1 MSRSIRSAAT
11 GADRTM
17 TSYDRPPN
25 ANSQCGRIL
34 KLLTDA
40 KGAWVPMPE
49 LMKLAAQYSARVK
62 ELRSAGFAIENRTE
76 TINHERH
83 GWFRLL
89 VPKPVAPVSLGVVPE
104 TLPLFGK
111 EAR

>member
-1 MSRSIRSAAT
+1 VT
-11 GADRTM
+11 G
-17 TSYDRPPN
+17 YDRPPS

-62 ELRSAGFAIENRTE
+62 ELRDAGFAIENRTE
-76 TINHERH
+76 TVDGVRH
-83 GWFRLL
+83 GWFRL
-89 VPKPVAPVSLGVVPE
+89 PVAPPKPIAPVSIGAGPE
-104 TLPLFGK
+104 TMPLFGK
-111 EAR
+111 DVR